1 MCKIGAHNCLQI
13 IFIYIKEIVSDNKM
27 KNKNTTLSEQLQFI
41 KSRKELKIDT
51 PTTHI
56 HGRLHCGLS
65 ICDSIKTSCGIKVV
79 LRLQISNLS

>member
-13 IFIYIKEIVSDNKM
+13 IFIYIKEFVSDNKM
-27 KNKNTTLSEQLQFI
+27 KNKNTTLSEQLQLI
-41 KSRKELKIDT
+41 KSWKELKIDT

-56 HGRLHCGLS
+56 NGRLYYGLS
-65 ICDSIKTSCGIKVV
+65 IGASIKISCGIKVV